1 MQVDVILRGKGGLV
15 HTVPDTARLSDA
27 IAVLNQHNIGA
38 VVVTDAKG
46 AVVGILSERDVV
58 RALAKGAAIALEEP
72 VRTRMT
78 AAVVTADRAATVD
91 ELMNVMTNRRIR
103 HIPIVENGA
112 LTGIVSIG
120 DVVKRKI
127 DETVS
132 EAEAL
137 RDYIAT

>member
-1 MQVDVILRGKGGLV
+1 MQVETILRGKGSLV
-15 HTVPDTARLSDA
+15 HTVPEAAKLADA
-27 IAVLNQHNIGA
+27 VAILNQHNIGA
-38 VVVTDAKG
+38 VVVTDARG
-46 AVVGILSERDVV
+46 RVVGILSERDVV
-58 RALAKGAAIALEEP
+58 RALAKGLANALDEP

-78 AAVVTADRAATVD
+78 ATVFTANRTSTVD
-91 ELMNVMTNRRIR
+91 ELMNIMTNKRIR
-103 HIPIVENGA
+103 HIPIVEGGE

-127 DETVS
+127 EETVL